1 MDKLKELGLEYSK
14 KITTNKKVMYYV
26 LINKYNG
33 RDELMKIL
41 NHAKEIQSELQD
53 NEYIVVDIARVN
65 PYKLSLTINKTRV
78 LLKLDYRSGNI
89 KGVNM
94 SIPISANALS
104 SLKKIINALE
114 SSEIGKKL
122 LETASEIANNTEG
135 DLL

>member
-41 NHAKEIQSELQD
+41 NHAKEIQDALQD

-65 PYKLSLTINKTRV
+65 PYKLSLTINKTRI

-114 SSEIGKKL
+114 TSEIGKKL
-122 LETASEIANNTEG
+122 LETASEIAKNTEG

>member
-41 NHAKEIQSELQD
+41 NHAKEIQNELQD

-89 KGVNM
+89 KGVNYYVL
-94 SIPISANALS
+94 IVL
-104 SLKKIINALE
+104 
-114 SSEIGKKL
+114 
-122 LETASEIANNTEG
+122 
-135 DLL
+135 

>member
-41 NHAKEIQSELQD
+41 NHSKEIQSELQD

-104 SLKKIINALE
+104 SIKKIINALE

-122 LETASEIANNTEG
+122 LETASEIAKNTEG

>member
-1 MDKLKELGLEYSK
+1 MFFAISLAVSSNFLPISLDSNAFMIFFMLD
-14 KITTNKKVMYYV
+14 NAFV
-26 LINKYNG
+26 L
-33 RDELMKIL
+33 
-41 NHAKEIQSELQD
+41 
-53 NEYIVVDIARVN
+53 
-65 PYKLSLTINKTRV
+65 
-78 LLKLDYRSGNI
+78 

-122 LETASEIANNTEG
+122 LETASEIAKNTEG

>member
-41 NHAKEIQSELQD
+41 NHSKEIQSELQD

-65 PYKLSLTINKTRV
+65 PYKLSLTINKTRI

-122 LETASEIANNTEG
+122 LETASEIAKNTEG

>member
-1 MDKLKELGLEYSK
+1 M
-14 KITTNKKVMYYV
+14 
-26 LINKYNG
+26 
-33 RDELMKIL
+33 
-41 NHAKEIQSELQD
+41 
-53 NEYIVVDIARVN
+53 
-65 PYKLSLTINKTRV
+65 SLTINKTRV

-104 SLKKIINALE
+104 RLKKIINALE

-122 LETASEIANNTEG
+122 LETASEIVKNTEG

>member
-1 MDKLKELGLEYSK
+1 MEKLKELGLEYSK
-14 KITTNKKVMYYV
+14 KITKNKKVMYYV

-41 NHAKEIQSELQD
+41 NHAKEIQGALQD

-65 PYKLSLTINKTRV
+65 PYKLSLTINKTRIM
-78 LLKLDYRSGNI
+78 LKLDYRSGNI

-94 SIPISANALS
+94 SIPLSANALI
-104 SLKKIINALE
+104 SLKKLINALE
-114 SSEIGKKL
+114 TSEIGKKL
-122 LETASEIANNTEG
+122 LEVSSEITKNTEG